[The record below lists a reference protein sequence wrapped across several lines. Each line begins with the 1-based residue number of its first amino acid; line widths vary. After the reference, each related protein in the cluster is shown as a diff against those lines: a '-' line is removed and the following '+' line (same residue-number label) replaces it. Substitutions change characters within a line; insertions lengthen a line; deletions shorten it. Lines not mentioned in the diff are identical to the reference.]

1 MRHTDG
7 APEDVL
13 AIAHPHW
20 TQFPPT
26 HPIVQVTTRVLFSHK
41 NLFLNVPLFCL
52 QHFFGLVFF
61 VLWVISTVGNGLVIY
76 IFLK

>member
-1 MRHTDG
+1 MKHTDG

-26 HPIVQVTTRVLFSHK
+26 HPIVQVTAS
-41 NLFLNVPLFCL
+41 
-52 QHFFGLVFF
+52 LV
-61 VLWVISTVGNGLVIY
+61 SPQ
-76 IFLK
+76 